1 MPNTI
6 NYAEIYSNQLREL
19 YGQELTCDALY
30 HSNNDIQL
38 NNGKTIKILTLSVN
52 GYKDHTRASLGFS
65 QGNYANAYETKTL
78 DHDRSIEFVIDPMDF
93 DETDTVV
100 SLANV
105 QNRFEKTQAIPELDC
120 YTYSKIYTEAQRVGA
135 TIKTTTLTT
144 ANILSDFDDNLEF
157 LENKGVPLDRL
168 IMYCTPTYKKLL
180 KNAEGI
186 QRTLDIKQGGGIDR
200 RVHSIDD
207 ISNIVT
213 VMPDRLKTLYD
224 FTDGCVPAS
233 GAKKINYILIDP
245 ECQVSRVKYSYIHL
259 FNPGSDSRTSDNYLY
274 QNRRYNGTFAIDHL
288 MKDGCIISVETLTQS
303 FTGDGTTTT
312 FTVTDKPDSLI
323 SVTVDGAPVTAY
335 TYAKTT
341 GVITFTTAPANG
353 KAVVAAY

>member
-6 NYAEIYSNQLREL
+6 NYAELWSNKLREL
-19 YGQELTCDALY
+19 YGQELTCDPLY
-30 HSNNDIQL
+30 HSNTDIQL
-38 NNGKTIKILTLSVN
+38 NGGKTIKIPTLTVS
-52 GYKDHTRASLGFS
+52 GYVDHTRASLGFT

-105 QNRFEKTQAIPELDC
+105 QNRFERTQAIPELDC
-120 YTYSKIYTEAQRVGA
+120 YTYSKLYSEAARVNA
-135 TIKTTTLTT
+135 SIKTTALT
-144 ANILSDFDDNLEF
+144 ASNILADFDSNLETF
-157 LENKGVPLDRL
+157 ENKGVPLDRL
-168 IMYCTPTYKKLL
+168 ILFCIPEYKKLL

-213 VMPDRLKTLYD
+213 VMPDRLKTAYN
-224 FTDGCVPAS
+224 FTTGCVAAAN
-233 GAKKINYILIDP
+233 AKQIQYILIDP

-259 FNPGSDSRTSDNYLY
+259 FAPGSDSRTSDNYLY

-288 MKDGCIISVETLTQS
+288 MKDGCIIH
-303 FTGDGTTTT
+303 
-312 FTVTDKPDSLI
+312 TD
-323 SVTVDGAPVTAY
+323 A
-335 TYAKTT
+335 
-341 GVITFTTAPANG
+341 
-353 KAVVAAY
+353 

>member
-6 NYAEIYSNQLREL
+6 NYAEIWSNQLREL
-19 YGQELTCDALY
+19 YEQELTCDALY
-30 HSNNDIQL
+30 HSNTDIQL
-38 NNGKTIKILTLSVN
+38 NNGKTIKIPTLSVS

-105 QNRFEKTQAIPELDC
+105 QNRFEKTQAIPELDS
-120 YTYSKIYTEAQRVGA
+120 YTYSKLYAEAKRVGA
-135 TIKTTTLTT
+135 TIKTGELTT
-144 ANILSDFDDNLEF
+144 ANILEDFDANLEL
-157 LENKGVPLDRL
+157 LEDKGVPLDRL
-168 IMYCTPTYKKLL
+168 ILFCTLTYTKLL

-200 RVHSIDD
+200 RVHSVDD
-207 ISNIVT
+207 ISSIVT
-213 VMPDRLKTLYD
+213 VPSARFKTLYD
-224 FTDGCVPAS
+224 FTDGCVVDS
-233 GAKKINYILIDP
+233 SAKAINYILIDP

-288 MKDGCIISVETLTQS
+288 MKDGCIIHAEAETTQ
-303 FTGDGTTTT
+303 TETETEGTT
-312 FTVTDKPDSLI
+312 
-323 SVTVDGAPVTAY
+323 
-335 TYAKTT
+335 
-341 GVITFTTAPANG
+341 
-353 KAVVAAY
+353 